1 MTIVISCLTPDVV
14 YQVSDRRL
22 TALNGTHPGM
32 VLDDERNKAVLVDGR
47 MAFAYTG
54 LASLPGA
61 STDDWLTR
69 TLADGR
75 TDDLGPAVERLRG
88 AATDLFGRIALPAAL
103 RRHAFHG
110 TGWIRLPSSPGFVP
124 ATITISNALDSDRN
138 WLPEAAS
145 EFKTRV
151 DFYEGFRD
159 GFALDSVGQTLGAPE
174 KKAIWRLIRRCA
186 RHRAGPAA
194 YLRSLLTAVRWL
206 ASRHS
211 TIGPS
216 MMGMAIPRMA
226 VERAEREG
234 ATMALLGPPTPETAT
249 FLYVPASGSQQVA
262 YGPHFIAGGMAMMGF
277 TVRPATQ

>member
-75 TDDLGPAVERLRG
+75 TDDLGPAVGDSGRSDRSLRTDRLARR
-88 AATDLFGRIALPAAL
+88 AATTRVS
-103 RRHAFHG
+103 RH
-110 TGWIRLPSSPGFVP
+110 R
-124 ATITISNALDSDRN
+124 LDSSSVESRFCASDHHHLERAGLRSN

-159 GFALDSVGQTLGAPE
+159 GFALDSVGQTLSAPE